1 MQVEPGLDPINPLL
15 YRLLLHKFGSV
26 KIANE
31 GGAAYVQ
38 SLPDPLRPGRYMETA
53 SSWGEYYCVR
63 CPFCNDTANKLWVN
77 HLYGADYAF
86 NRRTHTYLAVCYK
99 NSCLENRGNR
109 EQLED
114 MIFGTYRKTKAKFPL
129 KPVSG
134 EFVAQPV
141 EPPGPIDLLTTLD
154 SQHPA
159 ITYLRS
165 RNFDPAQLENQFGVG
180 FCRAAHTARLEI
192 MAGRIYIPV
201 MQAGKLLGWQG
212 RAVNDYQRPKYYN
225 APDAKKSRLIYN
237 YDSAATMPF
246 VVLVEGV
253 PSVWRI
259 GRAAVCPFGK
269 SLSHVQQEKIAS
281 TWRDKPIFVLFDFNA
296 QSDIE
301 HACLQLRHHG
311 LRPIPVTL
319 PDERDPADYAREE
332 IIAIICAAAQSSDVS
347 LTSQDFDA

>member
-1 MQVEPGLDPINPLL
+1 MQAESGSDPINPLL
-15 YRLLLHKFGSV
+15 YRLLVHKFGSV

-38 SLPDPLRPGRYMETA
+38 SLPDPLRPGRYMDRA
-53 SSWGEYYCVR
+53 SSWGEYYCIR

-99 NSCLENRGNR
+99 NGCLENRGNR

-134 EFVAQPV
+134 EFVAQPIA
-141 EPPGPIDLLTTLD
+141 PPGAIDLLTMLPD
-154 SQHPA
+154 NHPA
-159 ITYLRS
+159 ITYLKS
-165 RNFDPAQLENQFGVG
+165 RDFDPAELEQRFGVG
-180 FCRAAHTARLEI
+180 LCRTADTARVEL
-192 MAGRIYIPV
+192 MAGRIYIPI
-201 MQAGKLLGWQG
+201 MQAGELLGWQG
-212 RAVNDYQRPKYYN
+212 RATNDHQRPKYFN
-225 APDAKKSRLIYN
+225 APDAKKSRLLYN
-237 YDSAATMPF
+237 YDVAAARPF

-259 GRAAVCPFGK
+259 GCAAVCPFGK
-269 SLSHVQQEKIAS
+269 SLSHMQQEKIAR

-296 QSDIE
+296 QADTE
-301 HACLQLRHHG
+301 HACLQLQQHK
-311 LRPIPVTL
+311 LRAVPVIL

-332 IIAIICAAAQSSDVS
+332 IISLICATARAAGVA
-347 LTSQDFDA
+347 LTPQDFDG